1 MALLHVFLAGAGAY
15 DSSAGSSF
23 ALTAERAAQALK
35 AAGCDGLDTGELVE
49 AVHVSEVKR
58 WEDPRIAKS
67 SVASSCTH
75 DPAFVRLQKGRF
87 ALRALRPDLEVM
99 PSPALSS
106 SGLQL
111 HSCFG
116 GSTRDDSCLMLL
128 PCVSGHAV

>member
-1 MALLHVFLAGAGAY
+1 MALLHVLLAGAGGC
-15 DSSAGSSF
+15 DSSADSSP

-35 AAGCDGLDTGELVE
+35 AAGYNGLDTGELVE
-49 AVHVSEVKR
+49 AVHASGVKR

-99 PSPALSS
+99 PSHALWSGRFSCTCFSGPASVNTLA
-106 SGLQL
+106 
-111 HSCFG
+111 SCCACG
-116 GSTRDDSCLMLL
+116 RTWR
-128 PCVSGHAV
+128 